1 MEAAMNAHT
10 QLQHGSVY
18 RIDKFAVPVAARE
31 EFLAQIEETKVFLDT
46 QAGCRQNLVLE
57 VQSGSDRFNFLT
69 VVEWDSVAAFE
80 KAKAAMGEVRRA
92 SAFDPRAFLGRLG
105 IEADMANYGVIG

>member
-1 MEAAMNAHT
+1 MNAHT

-31 EFLAQIEETKVFLDT
+31 EFLAQIDQTKVFLDT
-46 QAGCRQNLVLE
+46 QAGCLQNLVLE

-69 VVEWDSVAAFE
+69 VVEWDSAAAFE
-80 KAKAAMGEVRRA
+80 KAKAAMGAVRRV
-92 SAFDPRAFLGRLG
+92 SGFDPQAFLERLG
-105 IEADMANYGVIG
+105 IEADMANYGVIGTA